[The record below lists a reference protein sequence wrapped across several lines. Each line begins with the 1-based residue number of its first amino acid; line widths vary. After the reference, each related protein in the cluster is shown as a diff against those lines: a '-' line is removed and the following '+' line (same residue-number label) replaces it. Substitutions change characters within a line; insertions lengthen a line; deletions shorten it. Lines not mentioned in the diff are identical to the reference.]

1 MRTQTIN
8 PNNLMLPLPFITSLN
23 GVSAKLEMSIEEEG
37 MLLLLPQYSY
47 SACRVVLTVSPG
59 EGKAINLNPTPT
71 RGKQVERDYLMI
83 VKIIFKEIILWII
96 SY

>member
-1 MRTQTIN
+1 
-8 PNNLMLPLPFITSLN
+8 MLPLPFITSLN
-23 GVSAKLEMSIEEEG
+23 GVSAKPEVSIEEEG
-37 MLLLLPQYSY
+37 MLLLLLSQYSY

-83 VKIIFKEIILWII
+83 VRIIFIEMILWII
-96 SY
+96 SF